1 MEFQP
6 KLTEQNEILKDA
18 IQIQRQKGE
27 RLINIGM
34 KYIVL
39 GMGSLGIYGM
49 IYRDTDESFYF
60 KVVTPFIMC
69 FASLITLMIIKF
81 FPQTSQIMP
90 FILIFIGTINVT
102 ERVIVEFPHQFRLAE
117 PLFVCNACQ
126 EFFNN
131 SLHTDRKLKLLH
143 SSLMWGYYILRNYYF
158 YNYFN
163 PDFVFCTIILI
174 FLTDLGALQQEA
186 GLKCIQELC
195 AAREKEM
202 KESFQSTL
210 QIIPQGVIV
219 IDKSTRKLCY
229 ANQEATKIFKAEQ
242 LNEIGAKLDQFK
254 LKSIMDQK
262 LNESLLD
269 KGTKNQ
275 MNMDSIQ
282 EKILLLESVLEQP
295 NRNLTL
301 TKYLSKDLR
310 YQCKDVNDKLF
321 KFKKDVSQYI
331 LIRSNPILN
340 SSQLMILISDI
351 SNIKQLEKTSKQIR
365 SMFFSS
371 IAHELRTPLN
381 SIIPISQELL
391 KKDNQDPSS
400 RLFLEIIVNSAH
412 HLENVIEDAL
422 DMNRLENNRFELDYE
437 MVDICGVAKQV
448 IDIMRL
454 QIQQKGLYINLQISD
469 KIPNTGIGISPE
481 DVKKLFQFFG
491 KVQASKEINKS
502 GMGLGLTISKMIV
515 SQMNGKISVKSVVDQ
530 GSQFKVEMPIKKYS
544 NENRLLLTRS
554 KDYSNNQEF
563 FDDYDVEITENA
575 LDQQS
580 LFTMKIPSLQM
591 GQTLD
596 ELNRGDYQKPET
608 IQLETEEDLW
618 EQQITNNLQLLNQEQ
633 FTTNNQMSFANS
645 LIEPNISQRQPLQ
658 SALQT
663 SSINQIDDQINFHSR
678 QDINVFLVDDAPY
691 NLLVMQQLLKQL
703 KQVRCVQTALNGKQA
718 IEALYSKE
726 NICYSNNRAFSKFDY
741 IFMDLHMPAILNM
754 RQAEGQGQI
763 SFQRT
768 IIVAFSAIPKAQ
780 FNQTKHNEL
789 FDTFLEKPITF
800 EKLKTIISD

>member
-1 MEFQP
+1 MEFSS
-6 KLTEQNEILKDA
+6 KLLEQNEILKDA

-27 RLINIGM
+27 QLINIGM

-39 GMGSLGIYGM
+39 GMGSLGVYG
-49 IYRDTDESFYF
+49 IFLRDTDESFFY
-60 KVVTPFIMC
+60 KVGSPFIMC
-69 FASLITLMIIKF
+69 TATLLTLLIIKL

-90 FILIFIGTINVT
+90 FILIFIGTIIVT
-102 ERVIVEFPHQFRLAE
+102 ERAIIEFPNQYRLTE

-131 SLHTDRKLKLLH
+131 SLHTGRKLKFLH
-143 SSLMWGYYILRNYYF
+143 SLLMWGYYILRNYYF
-158 YNYFN
+158 YN
-163 PDFVFCTIILI
+163 
-174 FLTDLGALQQEA
+174 LGALQQEA
-186 GLKCIQELC
+186 GLKCIQELS
-195 AAREKEM
+195 AAREKE
-202 KESFQSTL
+202 
-210 QIIPQGVIV
+210 
-219 IDKSTRKLCY
+219 KLCY
-229 ANQEATKIFKAEQ
+229 ANQEATKIFMAEQ
-242 LNEIGAKLDQFK
+242 LNEIEAKLDQFK
-254 LKSIMDQK
+254 LKSII
-262 LNESLLD
+262 ESLID
-269 KGTKNQ
+269 QGNRNQKNL
-275 MNMDSIQ
+275 DSIQ
-282 EKILLLESVLEQP
+282 EKIFLLESVMEQP

-301 TKYLSKDLR
+301 AKYLSLEQR
-310 YQCKDVNDKLF
+310 YKCKDVNDKLF
-321 KFKKDVSQYI
+321 QLKKDVSQYI

-340 SSQLMILISDI
+340 SSQLMILINDI

-469 KIPNTGIGISPE
+469 KIPSKILSDKKRYKQILFNLVGNAAKFTFQGGISVKLDFKDEILTTQVIDTGIGISPE